1 VAAIDGIG
9 ATIEQLSAI
18 SLSVSSAVTEQA
30 AVTRDMTENMQ
41 SAAQSVAAVHAAM
54 AEIAASA
61 GVVDA
66 SVRKVSEAARAL
78 A

>member
-1 VAAIDGIG
+1 
-9 ATIEQLSAI
+9 
-18 SLSVSSAVTEQA
+18 
-30 AVTRDMTENMQ
+30 MTENMQ
-41 SAAQSVAAVHAAM
+41 AAAQSVAAVHAAM

-61 GVVDA
+61 AVVDT